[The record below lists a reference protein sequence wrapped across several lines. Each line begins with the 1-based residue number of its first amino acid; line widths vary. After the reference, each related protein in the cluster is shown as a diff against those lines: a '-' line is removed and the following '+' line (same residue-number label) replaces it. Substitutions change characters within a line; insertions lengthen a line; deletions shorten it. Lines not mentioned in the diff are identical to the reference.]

1 MAKFNYRALN
11 KEGRPVRGSL
21 SAANERDLFQQ
32 LQDAGFELIDCKEV
46 GGKSGKF
53 AALDAL
59 KRSGIKTRDKIQIF
73 VHLEQLQRAGVP
85 LLDSLAD
92 VRDTAESSALRDI
105 LSELHREVSE
115 GATLSEAMGKFP
127 HIFENIFVSLIAAG
141 EETGNLLDSFA
152 QVVRHLK
159 WVDAMNAK
167 KKKALRYPK
176 ILLFVVVIVVGVM
189 MTQVVPEV
197 TGFLANIGQELPPV
211 TVALIKTSEFFTAYF
226 LYIIA
231 VGVLIYFAI
240 KILRVISEPF
250 RYRTDYFALRLPVMG
265 PLIQKMSL
273 SLFCQTFAILFTSGL
288 EVLKCLDAAARTA
301 NNLVLRQAL
310 LNVKESVKEGNPIS
324 RSMEMTGEFPTLV
337 IRMVR
342 IGEESGNLSG
352 VLNQVADFYDKDVNE
367 AIDGMITM
375 IEPALTVVLGGLMLW
390 IAAGVFGPIY
400 NSFGEM
406 GI

>member
-1 MAKFNYRALN
+1 
-11 KEGRPVRGSL
+11 
-21 SAANERDLFQQ
+21 
-32 LQDAGFELIDCKEV
+32 
-46 GGKSGKF
+46 
-53 AALDAL
+53 
-59 KRSGIKTRDKIQIF
+59 
-73 VHLEQLQRAGVP
+73 
-85 LLDSLAD
+85 
-92 VRDTAESSALRDI
+92 
-105 LSELHREVSE
+105 
-115 GATLSEAMGKFP
+115 
-127 HIFENIFVSLIAAG
+127 
-141 EETGNLLDSFA
+141 
-152 QVVRHLK
+152 
-159 WVDAMNAK
+159 
-167 KKKALRYPK
+167 
-176 ILLFVVVIVVGVM
+176 
-189 MTQVVPEV
+189 
-197 TGFLANIGQELPPV
+197 
-211 TVALIKTSEFFTAYF
+211 
-226 LYIIA
+226 
-231 VGVLIYFAI
+231 
-240 KILRVISEPF
+240 
-250 RYRTDYFALRLPVMG
+250 MG